1 MLNPD
6 KQHINLRLD
15 AHSVGLDVPRD
26 QEPNY
31 RAAAELLNKR
41 YQYYLKLRPNASAE
55 QLWMYTALEVA
66 VALQSDVREKSLV
79 PVEKEKFIEEGNA
92 AVRMMAE
99 QEGLFLDPV
108 YTGKAFG
115 GLIAMAREGAFTKED
130 NVLFLHSG
138 GAGGLFAV
146 DF

>member
-1 MLNPD
+1 MNPD

-15 AHSVGLDVPRD
+15 AHVVDVLRD

-79 PVEKEKFIEEGNA
+79 PVEKELKEIN
-92 AVRMMAE
+92 
-99 QEGLFLDPV
+99 Q
-108 YTGKAFG
+108 
-115 GLIAMAREGAFTKED
+115 LILKT
-130 NVLFLHSG
+130 
-138 GAGGLFAV
+138 
-146 DF
+146 

>member
-6 KQHINLRLD
+6 RQHINLRLD

-79 PVEKEKFIEEGNA
+79 PVEKELKEIN
-92 AVRMMAE
+92 
-99 QEGLFLDPV
+99 Q
-108 YTGKAFG
+108 
-115 GLIAMAREGAFTKED
+115 LILKTI
-130 NVLFLHSG
+130 NQ
-138 GAGGLFAV
+138 
-146 DF
+146 

>member
-1 MLNPD
+1 MSPD

-15 AHSVGLDVPRD
+15 AHMVGLDVPRD

-79 PVEKEKFIEEGNA
+79 PVEKEIKELN
-92 AVRMMAE
+92 
-99 QEGLFLDPV
+99 Q
-108 YTGKAFG
+108 
-115 GLIAMAREGAFTKED
+115 LILKTI
-130 NVLFLHSG
+130 NQ
-138 GAGGLFAV
+138 
-146 DF
+146 